1 METLGFSPAIVVAAK
16 FGPVISDN
24 FLHTLLPGSN
34 NGEPDQDSPEAIFLP
49 EVIRAYGRKKYYSED
64 LLMGEKL
71 KLNELLRQLE
81 LKCYTEMI
89 AYILIFVYCVKYISH
104 NILVFPKICKW
115 NANNINNIKK
125 ENPGNCWKDQRAK
138 LMSHLTSGIVHS
150 ANIWWSLHYHE

>member
-1 METLGFSPAIVVAAK
+1 MAAK

-71 KLNELLRQLE
+71 KLNELLWQLE
-81 LKCYTEMI
+81 LECYTEMI
-89 AYILIFVYCVKYISH
+89 AYILIFVYCVKY
-104 NILVFPKICKW
+104 
-115 NANNINNIKK
+115 
-125 ENPGNCWKDQRAK
+125 NPIIYLYFQKYASEIQI
-138 LMSHLTSGIVHS
+138 T
-150 ANIWWSLHYHE
+150 

>member
-1 METLGFSPAIVVAAK
+1 MAAK

-64 LLMGEKL
+64 FLMGEKL

-81 LKCYTEMI
+81 LECYIEMI
-89 AYILIFVYCVKYISH
+89 AYILIFIYCVKYISH
-104 NILVFPKICKW
+104 NILVFPKIRK
-115 NANNINNIKK
+115 
-125 ENPGNCWKDQRAK
+125 
-138 LMSHLTSGIVHS
+138 
-150 ANIWWSLHYHE
+150 